1 MFGSNPKTSSENAP
15 SNGTQQPD
23 NISAPAGTRTVLS
36 SGVSIKGEVT
46 FGSELVIDGEVEG
59 NITSTGRLTVGTH
72 AKVIGEIQAGFVTIQ
87 GSVQG
92 NVRATERCAL
102 EAGANLQGDVESP
115 RLAVD
120 ENASFIG
127 SATIT
132 AKRSVG
138 PKS

>member
-1 MFGSNPKTSSENAP
+1 MFGSNPKPTSVTPAP
-15 SNGTQQPD
+15 NGIQQSAYA
-23 NISAPAGTRTVLS
+23 SAPNRVS

-59 NITSTGRLTVGTH
+59 NITSTGRLIVGSHATVVGD
-72 AKVIGEIQAGFVTIQ
+72 IQVGFVTIQ
-87 GSVQG
+87 GVVEG
-92 NVRATERCAL
+92 DVVATERCAL
-102 EAGANLQGDVESP
+102 EAGAKLQGDVESP

-132 AKRSVG
+132 AKRS
-138 PKS
+138 